1 MILGVCSNKGGVG
14 KTTMS
19 TLLATYT
26 AKHTKKKILLI
37 DADHNRGSSS
47 VFFSNREPEHSIF
60 EAFQSYAEDP
70 YDTVAVSDAMKKAVV
85 KAEGYEN
92 LFVLQSSRKLA
103 QITALGLEAES
114 LKDMIETAHFDRY
127 ALVIIDSGTVPV
139 IVSMC
144 VTACD
149 RLLIPMMMSRQCVG
163 PTRNTINL
171 ARRKHTRVLGLL
183 PLAAGRSRWDRAILE
198 NWEEIIRD
206 TPELGWDLGLM
217 EGIPQSRTVV
227 KADPVS
233 GNIPSVALPA
243 LERIFAVL
251 ELE

>member
-1 MILGVCSNKGGVG
+1 MILGICSNKGGVG
-14 KTTMS
+14 KTTVS
-19 TLLATYT
+19 TLLAAYT
-26 AKHTKKKILLI
+26 AKHTEKKILLV

-47 VFFSNREPEHSIF
+47 VFFSNKEPADSIF
-60 EAFQSYAEDP
+60 DAFQCYAEDP
-70 YDTVAVSDAMKKAVV
+70 YDFLSVSGAMKRAVV

-103 QITALGLEAES
+103 QITALGLEAEA
-114 LKDMIETAHFDRY
+114 LKDMIGIAHFDRY
-127 ALVIIDSGTVPV
+127 SLVIIDSGTVPV

-149 RLLIPMMMSRQCVG
+149 RLLIPMMMSQQCIG

-183 PLAAGRSRWDRAILE
+183 PMAAGRSRWDRAILE

-206 TPELGWDLGLM
+206 TSDLGWDLGLM
-217 EGIPQSRTVV
+217 EGISQSRSVV

-233 GNIPSVALPA
+233 GTIPPIALPTLEKIYEA
-243 LERIFAVL
+243 LGL
-251 ELE
+251 